1 MDNKKTKHDH
11 APTKSEFI
19 HGENMSPD
27 DFDMKNKDNSM
38 THIDKPKK
46 KQ

>member
-1 MDNKKTKHDH
+1 MSEKKAKHQDT
-11 APTKSEFI
+11 PTKSEFL